1 VPTQNFDR
9 SVQRDKDR
17 QLVGPVQKFKED
29 NPEAF
34 KVAQLVWLATVV
46 ATLAFPGAFVG
57 MFGGQ

>member
-1 VPTQNFDR
+1 MPTQNCGR

-17 QLVGPVQKFKED
+17 QFVGPVQKFKEES
-29 NPEAF
+29 PEAF
-34 KVAQLVWLATVV
+34 KVAQLVWIATVV